1 MRTVRKSAPSPF
13 IFHSVFLT
21 VTHGFRASYIQPTW
35 KAWMGPPLQQSVT
48 QPVIARYVRL
58 SASPCRLSRAHASGE
73 SVHAA
78 GGQRVRAGCRSCVGK
93 RCIVS
98 ALTRCVAND
107 NRRILR
113 LSSVGSLPLAKNALH
128 SPTSY
133 YHSYSVQCMY
143 IQCMYIVHVHAILLS
158 KLLLYTYQYH
168 CTYTHM
174 HIIRTADY
182 ISQHSNIYL
191 TSSTHCV
198 QERQPTCPQTSGEY
212 VRLTF
217 LTQSWPR

>member
-1 MRTVRKSAPSPF
+1 MLDQRSRGNGGGACAQSGNLPHTPSPF

-35 KAWMGPPLQQSVT
+35 KAWMGQPLQQSVT

-73 SVHAA
+73 RVHAA
-78 GGQRVRAGCRSCVGK
+78 GGQRVHAGCRSCVGK

-98 ALTRCVAND
+98 ALTRCVANINQD

-133 YHSYSVQCMY
+133 MNLSVW
-143 IQCMYIVHVHAILLS
+143 
-158 KLLLYTYQYH
+158 
-168 CTYTHM
+168 
-174 HIIRTADY
+174 
-182 ISQHSNIYL
+182 SQG
-191 TSSTHCV
+191 
-198 QERQPTCPQTSGEY
+198 EQTKAQQRRKRGIETTPS
-212 VRLTF
+212 
-217 LTQSWPR
+217 

>member
-1 MRTVRKSAPSPF
+1 MQLARIFTDGRARPHTVYSSKST
-13 IFHSVFLT
+13 ILT

-58 SASPCRLSRAHASGE
+58 SASPCRLPRAHA

-78 GGQRVRAGCRSCVGK
+78 GGQRVHAGCRSCVGK

-98 ALTRCVAND
+98 ALTRCVANINQD

-128 SPTSY
+128 S
-133 YHSYSVQCMY
+133 
-143 IQCMYIVHVHAILLS
+143 
-158 KLLLYTYQYH
+158 
-168 CTYTHM
+168 
-174 HIIRTADY
+174 RTAFGGGSMP
-182 ISQHSNIYL
+182 I
-191 TSSTHCV
+191 
-198 QERQPTCPQTSGEY
+198 
-212 VRLTF
+212 
-217 LTQSWPR
+217 

>member
-1 MRTVRKSAPSPF
+1 MRGGTFDPPTQGDTNIYISRSLRAPIPNKRNVNVILQCWISDLGGGACAQSGNLPPTPSPF

-73 SVHAA
+73 RVHAA
-78 GGQRVRAGCRSCVGK
+78 GGQRVHAGCRSCVGK

-98 ALTRCVAND
+98 ALTRCVANINQD

-113 LSSVGSLPLAKNALH
+113 LSSLPLAKNALH
-128 SPTSY
+128 SPTSIWMEGLCVVGWWGG
-133 YHSYSVQCMY
+133 SGFFLVFLFIFYS
-143 IQCMYIVHVHAILLS
+143 
-158 KLLLYTYQYH
+158 
-168 CTYTHM
+168 
-174 HIIRTADY
+174 
-182 ISQHSNIYL
+182 
-191 TSSTHCV
+191 
-198 QERQPTCPQTSGEY
+198 
-212 VRLTF
+212 
-217 LTQSWPR
+217 

>member
-1 MRTVRKSAPSPF
+1 MRTVPHTPSPF

-73 SVHAA
+73 RVHAA
-78 GGQRVRAGCRSCVGK
+78 GGQRVHAGCRSCVGK

-98 ALTRCVAND
+98 ALTRCVANINQD

-113 LSSVGSLPLAKNALH
+113 LSSVGSLPLAKNA
-128 SPTSY
+128 PTTSARMRRVTCVSVCLCVY
-133 YHSYSVQCMY
+133 PSVPALAASASVETSKQRYSRVS
-143 IQCMYIVHVHAILLS
+143 L
-158 KLLLYTYQYH
+158 
-168 CTYTHM
+168 
-174 HIIRTADY
+174 
-182 ISQHSNIYL
+182 
-191 TSSTHCV
+191 
-198 QERQPTCPQTSGEY
+198 
-212 VRLTF
+212 RLF
-217 LTQSWPR
+217 LD

>member
-1 MRTVRKSAPSPF
+1 MLNQRSRGNGGGACAQSGNLPHIPSPF

-73 SVHAA
+73 RVHAA
-78 GGQRVRAGCRSCVGK
+78 GGQRVHAGCRSCVGK

-98 ALTRCVAND
+98 ALTRCVANINQD

-128 SPTSY
+128 SPTSTIFCQGWQ
-133 YHSYSVQCMY
+133 VQWLLW
-143 IQCMYIVHVHAILLS
+143 IL
-158 KLLLYTYQYH
+158 T
-168 CTYTHM
+168 TRM
-174 HIIRTADY
+174 VR
-182 ISQHSNIYL
+182 NNV
-191 TSSTHCV
+191 SSD
-198 QERQPTCPQTSGEY
+198 EKM
-212 VRLTF
+212 F
-217 LTQSWPR
+217 

>member
-1 MRTVRKSAPSPF
+1 MLDQRSRGNGGSGNLPHTPSPF

-58 SASPCRLSRAHASGE
+58 SASPCSLSRAHASGE
-73 SVHAA
+73 RVHAA
-78 GGQRVRAGCRSCVGK
+78 GGQRVHAGCRSCVGK

-98 ALTRCVAND
+98 ALTRCVANINQD

-128 SPTSY
+128 SPTSNIT
-133 YHSYSVQCMY
+133 H
-143 IQCMYIVHVHAILLS
+143 IVL
-158 KLLLYTYQYH
+158 
-168 CTYTHM
+168 CT
-174 HIIRTADY
+174 
-182 ISQHSNIYL
+182 
-191 TSSTHCV
+191 
-198 QERQPTCPQTSGEY
+198 
-212 VRLTF
+212 
-217 LTQSWPR
+217 

>member
-1 MRTVRKSAPSPF
+1 MHVILQCWNGGGACAQSGNLPHTPSLF

-73 SVHAA
+73 RVHAA
-78 GGQRVRAGCRSCVGK
+78 GGQSVHAGFRSCVGK

-98 ALTRCVAND
+98 ALTRCVANI

-128 SPTSY
+128 SPTSIIIGERERANLV
-133 YHSYSVQCMY
+133 VQL
-143 IQCMYIVHVHAILLS
+143 A
-158 KLLLYTYQYH
+158 
-168 CTYTHM
+168 
-174 HIIRTADY
+174 R
-182 ISQHSNIYL
+182 
-191 TSSTHCV
+191 
-198 QERQPTCPQTSGEY
+198 
-212 VRLTF
+212 F
-217 LTQSWPR
+217 L

>member
-1 MRTVRKSAPSPF
+1 MLDQRSRGNGGGACAQSGNLPHTPSPF

-58 SASPCRLSRAHASGE
+58 SASPCRLSR
-73 SVHAA
+73 VHAA
-78 GGQRVRAGCRSCVGK
+78 GGQRVHAGCRSCVGK

-98 ALTRCVAND
+98 ALTRCVANINQD

-128 SPTSY
+128 SPTSIFMECVY
-133 YHSYSVQCMY
+133 GSCMLSDILRHHATIYH
-143 IQCMYIVHVHAILLS
+143 LLP
-158 KLLLYTYQYH
+158 
-168 CTYTHM
+168 
-174 HIIRTADY
+174 
-182 ISQHSNIYL
+182 NIYL
-191 TSSTHCV
+191 TLGAHARGSCV
-198 QERQPTCPQTSGEY
+198 CVCLCVCLSVCYP
-212 VRLTF
+212 
-217 LTQSWPR
+217 

>member
-1 MRTVRKSAPSPF
+1 MQLARFFIYIYIYLDLYGRRFQINATNFAMLDQRSRGNGGGACAQSGNLPHTPSPF

-73 SVHAA
+73 RVHAA
-78 GGQRVRAGCRSCVGK
+78 GGQRVHAGCRSCVGK

-98 ALTRCVAND
+98 ALTRCVANINQD

-113 LSSVGSLPLAKNALH
+113 L
-128 SPTSY
+128 
-133 YHSYSVQCMY
+133 Y
-143 IQCMYIVHVHAILLS
+143 IIAPARQKCIAF
-158 KLLLYTYQYH
+158 TY
-168 CTYTHM
+168 
-174 HIIRTADY
+174 
-182 ISQHSNIYL
+182 
-191 TSSTHCV
+191 
-198 QERQPTCPQTSGEY
+198 
-212 VRLTF
+212 
-217 LTQSWPR
+217 

>member
-1 MRTVRKSAPSPF
+1 MNVILQCWISDLGGGACAQSGNLPHTPSPF

-73 SVHAA
+73 RVHAA
-78 GGQRVRAGCRSCVGK
+78 GGQRVHAGCRSCVGK

-98 ALTRCVAND
+98 VLTRCVANINQD

-128 SPTSY
+128 SPTSNY
-133 YHSYSVQCMY
+133 GNISSV
-143 IQCMYIVHVHAILLS
+143 
-158 KLLLYTYQYH
+158 
-168 CTYTHM
+168 
-174 HIIRTADY
+174 
-182 ISQHSNIYL
+182 
-191 TSSTHCV
+191 
-198 QERQPTCPQTSGEY
+198 
-212 VRLTF
+212 
-217 LTQSWPR
+217 